1 MVGGKERLPLTPPAP
16 QRPRHLLP
24 EDQILRRRPSGE
36 PAPLPR
42 KPLAGSGKFWLV
54 VAGVIVGVL
63 VMVMAPFTIWLADGE
78 WWDRLDQRIIDAVE
92 GLRSPLLTDVA
103 RALDSLRNE
112 WFIRVL
118 RWATVVALIVFRR
131 WRHLGVFV
139 GCILIVQLL
148 ATGLSNQ
155 LARARPD
162 GIEILTDWSGFS
174 QPSLPMIAMGL
185 TMIGMVYALIVPGKG
200 RTWALV
206 VAGLLITLVGAS
218 RLYLGVDRLTD
229 VLSGAVLA
237 TVVPL
242 LAFRIWTPDG
252 VFPVS
257 YRRAKTAHLEI
268 SEQHRK
274 TILGALRDQLGVDA
288 IDLQLFG
295 AEASGASTPLRVR
308 LAGTDPEYVFAKL
321 YAQNHLRADRWYKL
335 GRRLLYGAL
344 EDEAAFR
351 SVRSLAEREDYLLHL
366 MAEEGVPVPR
376 PLGVVEI
383 TPGRQYLTVAEF
395 LSGTKEISEAEVD
408 SRVVHAGLRA
418 IRTMWDSGLAHR
430 DIKPANVLVRD
441 GDVFII
447 DVAFGEVRPSPW
459 RQAVDL
465 ANMMLTL
472 SLRHSAEGVHQA
484 ALAYFTEAEIA
495 EACAATRGVTIP
507 GELRARLKAAD
518 SDLLAVH
525 RALAPERAP
534 IRIQRW
540 TPRRIGA
547 LAGSAM
553 VALVGAWLAIQHIA
567 LVRTLL

>member
-1 MVGGKERLPLTPPAP
+1 MTPPP
-16 QRPRHLLP
+16 VPKRPVLP
-24 EDQILRRRPSGE
+24 EARILRRRPSGD

-42 KPLAGSGKFWLV
+42 EPLAGSGKFWLG
-54 VAGVIVGVL
+54 VAVVIVGVL
-63 VMVMAPFTIWLADGE
+63 VVVMAPTTFWLADGE
-78 WWDRLDQRIIDAVE
+78 WWDRLDQHIIDGVE
-92 GLRSPLLTDVA
+92 GVRSPLLTSVA

-118 RWATVVALIVFRR
+118 RWATVVALIVFKR

-139 GCILIVQLL
+139 GCVLIVQIV

-174 QPSLPMIAMGL
+174 QPSLPMVAVVL
-185 TMIGMVYALIVPGKG
+185 TTIGMVYALVVPGKV
-200 RTWALV
+200 RARALV

-218 RLYLGVDRLTD
+218 RLYLGADRLTD
-229 VLSGAVLA
+229 ALSGAVLA
-237 TVVPL
+237 MVVPL

-268 SEQHRK
+268 DENHRRI
-274 TILGALRDQLGVDA
+274 ILRALRDQVGVDA
-288 IDLQLFG
+288 VDLELFG
-295 AEASGASTPLRVR
+295 TEASGASTPLRVR
-308 LAGTDPEYVFAKL
+308 LAGTDPEHVFAKL

-335 GRRLLYGAL
+335 GRRLRYGAL
-344 EDEAAFR
+344 EDEVAFR

-366 MAEEGVPVPR
+366 MAEAGVPVPR

-395 LSGTKEISEAEVD
+395 LSDTKEISEARVD

-418 IRTMWDSGLAHR
+418 IRAMWDSGLAHR

-441 GDVFII
+441 GDIFVI

-472 SLRHSAEGVHQA
+472 SPRHPAEAVHQA
-484 ALAYFTEAEIA
+484 ALDYFTETDIA
-495 EACAATRGVTIP
+495 EACAATRSATMP

-518 SDLLAVH
+518 RDLLNVH
-525 RALAPERAP
+525 RDLVPERDP

-547 LAGSAM
+547 LTGSAM
-553 VALVGAWLAIQHIA
+553 VTLMGAWLLIQYIA